1 MAEAKAG
8 VKLNVTGIAQ
18 FKQNITT
25 ARNQIKTMDADL
37 ALIEKNFKKTGDA
50 EEYMQA
56 KTEVLKGKLDQ
67 QKKII
72 EETERAL
79 DTMTKQGVTPA
90 SAAYQNMQQQLL
102 RAKGD
107 LIDTEQAMAGI
118 SEKGEEAASGVSLM
132 NKRLSE
138 INKNVSFENV
148 VNGLEKITDGMGKVI
163 QKAWNVGKAIVNA
176 TLGAGKWAD
185 ELQTTADQ
193 FEIDPERLYKM
204 RQVATLIDTDA
215 ETILEAQDKLS
226 KNKSQASEGFMG
238 AMAKLGLNPDG
249 MTTDQL
255 FWTAGEAIRK
265 LGKEEDKA
273 YYATQVFGKSW
284 RELLPLFNA
293 GKKEYDALMGS
304 ASWVGD
310 TNFEAL
316 KQMNDQ
322 QMALS
327 NEWETL
333 QKTFLGTLA
342 GPMTDVMEI
351 LTGLLEQFNAYLQ
364 SDEGKQAM
372 KELGDALTGWVG
384 ELKNLNPADVIN
396 TVKEGFNWI
405 VTEAPNIIDAIK
417 GFGIAFAGLKLG
429 ELGINIGRIVTGFKG
444 LLQFGGG
451 GGGTT
456 GAGGSNLIYSGAGAK
471 VASAASGLQ
480 LGAGNAVPII
490 DWATHNTTIGRQATN
505 MIMGALG
512 LSKPF
517 ADEDIFGGIKENA
530 QTFASDWEKNI
541 FTQLGKNSILYW
553 DKIYRQQ
560 QEASGWV
567 LGDDVTAEEAM
578 EYVRRMSEQT
588 DDLNGA
594 TEAQTQTTKDLKDA
608 ADNLRNTPAEMK
620 QAVID
625 GMAAMG
631 VYIDGQKAG
640 TVLTPYIGG
649 VLGNFVLNNP

>member
-176 TLGAGKWAD
+176 TLGAGEWAD

-351 LTGLLEQFNAYLQ
+351 LTGLLQQFNEYLQ

-405 VTEAPNIIDAIK
+405 VTEAPNIIEAIK

-451 GGGTT
+451 GGTT
-456 GAGGSNLIYSGAGAK
+456 GADVVTGSGGPMKIWKGSTPSVSGMTNGA
-471 VASAASGLQ
+471 
-480 LGAGNAVPII
+480 AVM
-490 DWATHNTTIGRQATN
+490 DWIVYNTPFGRQAENKLRNLMGMEGRFGDEEVFGDVKQNLSTLPQDWKNNAIVKALVEGGTN
-505 MIMGALG
+505 EL
-512 LSKPF
+512 
-517 ADEDIFGGIKENA
+517 
-530 QTFASDWEKNI
+530 
-541 FTQLGKNSILYW
+541 LYW
-553 DKIYRQQ
+553 RQRRADMLLM
-560 QEASGWV
+560 EENTK
-567 LGDDVTAEEAM
+567 GDDWSIEDAMAEAA
-578 EYVRRMSEQT
+578 RQT
-588 DDLNGA
+588 EDLTGA

>member
-118 SEKGEEAASGVSLM
+118 SEKGEDAASGVSLM

-176 TLGAGKWAD
+176 TLGAGEWAD

-316 KQMNDQ
+316 NQMNDQ

-405 VTEAPNIIDAIK
+405 VTEAPNIIEAIK

-451 GGGTT
+451 GGTT
-456 GAGGSNLIYSGAGAK
+456 GADVVTGGGGPMKIWKGSTPSVSGMTNGA
-471 VASAASGLQ
+471 AFM
-480 LGAGNAVPII
+480 
-490 DWATHNTTIGRQATN
+490 DWFINNTPYGRQAEN
-505 MIMGALG
+505 KLRNLVG
-512 LSKPF
+512 LEGRF
-517 ADEDIFGGIKENA
+517 GDEDVFGDVKQNLSTL
-530 QTFASDWEKNI
+530 QQDWEENI
-541 FTQLGKNSILYW
+541 LTQLGKNSILYL
-553 DKIYRQQ
+553 DKIHRQQ

>member
-118 SEKGEEAASGVSLM
+118 SEKGEDAASGVSLM

-163 QKAWNVGKAIVNA
+163 QKAWNVGKAIVTA
-176 TLGAGKWAD
+176 TLGAGEWAD

-193 FEIDPERLYKM
+193 YEIRPEDLYKM
-204 RQVATLIDTDA
+204 HQVATQIDTDA
-215 ETILEAQDKLS
+215 ETILEAQDRLS
-226 KNKSQASEGFMG
+226 KNRSQASEGFMG

-293 GKKEYDALMGS
+293 GKKKYDELMGS

-405 VTEAPNIIDAIK
+405 VTEAPNIIEAIK

-456 GAGGSNLIYSGAGAK
+456 GADVVTGGGGPMKIWKGSTPSVSGMTNGA
-471 VASAASGLQ
+471 AFM
-480 LGAGNAVPII
+480 
-490 DWATHNTTIGRQATN
+490 DWFINNTPMGRQAEN
-505 MIMGALG
+505 KLRNLVG
-512 LSKPF
+512 LEGRF
-517 ADEDIFGGIKENA
+517 GDEDVFGDVKQNA
-530 QTFASDWEKNI
+530 STFASDWDSNI

-553 DKIYRQQ
+553 DKIHRQLG
-560 QEASGWV
+560 EANEWM
-567 LGDDVTAEEAM
+567 LGDDVTSGEAM
-578 EYVRRMSEQT
+578 EFVRRMSEQT